1 MKFGTDGVRGVANV
15 GLTPET
21 ALAIGRA
28 VGLWLAEQGL
38 PRRAVVGEDTRR
50 SSPMLSSALAAGLAS
65 TGADCELVGVTPTG
79 GVGWAVRTGG
89 FGTGL
94 VVSASHNPAADNG
107 IKLFGPDGA
116 KASREYEAFVERCVA
131 EGGGARPVGAEL
143 GRVRSDPGRM
153 EAYAEWLCGLVPE
166 GLAGM
171 RVAVDA
177 ANGAAWSVAPD
188 VLRRLGAN
196 PVVVAAEPDGMNI
209 NAGCGATS
217 PDRLQRLVAE
227 SGVELGVAFDG
238 DADRAVFSDAEGR
251 LVNGDRT
258 MAIWAEHWAGTE
270 RFDPKLVVGTVMT
283 NGGFEAEMRSI
294 GVGIERVDVG
304 DKHVSAKLRELGG
317 KIGGEQSGHI
327 VFPEHAPTGDGLV
340 TALELLRV
348 VRRSGRPL
356 SELFECYEAWPQVL
370 VNIEVPDAAQV
381 AKSPSVAEAEQSA
394 RGLVGGRGRVNVR
407 PSGTQPMLRVMV
419 EADDRAA
426 RDEAAAIVVEAVRAG
441 HGGRVVA
448 EVDLTHAL
456 GD

>member
-1 MKFGTDGVRGVANV
+1 VRFGTDGVRGVANV

-21 ALAIGRA
+21 ALAVGRA
-28 VGLWLAEQGL
+28 VGGWLAGQGL
-38 PRRAVVGEDTRR
+38 PMRAVVGEDTRR

-65 TGADCELVGVTPTG
+65 VGADCELLGVVPTG
-79 GVGWAVRTGG
+79 AVGWAVRHGG
-89 FGTGL
+89 YGTGL

-107 IKLFGPDGA
+107 IKLFDPDGA
-116 KASREYEAFVERCVA
+116 KASRAFESFVERGVA
-131 EGGGARPVGAEL
+131 EGGGPRPAGAAVGQ
-143 GRVRSDPGRM
+143 VRPGVGQM
-153 EAYAEWLCGLVPE
+153 EAYSDWLCGLVPE

-171 RVAVDA
+171 RIALDT
-177 ANGAAWSVAPD
+177 ANGAAWSVAPQ
-188 VLRRLGAN
+188 VLRRLGADL
-196 PVVVAAEPDGMNI
+196 VVAAAEPDGTNI

-217 PDRLQRLVAE
+217 PERLQRLTAE
-227 SGVELGVAFDG
+227 SGADLGVAFDG
-238 DADRAVFSDAEGR
+238 DADRAVFCDSSGR

-258 MAIWAEHWAGTE
+258 MAIWAEHWAGTD
-270 RFDPKLVVGTVMT
+270 RFEPKVIVGTVMT
-283 NGGFEAEMRSI
+283 NGGFEAEMRAI
-294 GVGIERVDVG
+294 GVAVERVDVG
-304 DKHVSAKLRELGG
+304 DKHVSARLKELGG

-356 SELFECYEAWPQVL
+356 AELFACYEAWPQVL
-370 VNIEVPDAAQV
+370 VNIEVPDAATV
-381 AKSPSVAEAEQSA
+381 AASPGVEEARSSACALVA
-394 RGLVGGRGRVNVR
+394 GRGRVNVR

-419 EADDRAA
+419 EADDRTA
-426 RDEAAAIVVEAVRAG
+426 RDEAAAILVKAVRDG